1 MNLEEVRP
9 GQEVTIL
16 ELVGKEDILK
26 KVEAMGLRRGRRV
39 SLLQKVGR
47 NLLLKVDNSRVVISK
62 DLARNI
68 EVQ

>member
-1 MNLEEVRP
+1 

>member
-1 MNLEEVRP
+1 MNLEEVKP

-62 DLARNI
+62 DLARSI